1 MRHRFATR
9 ADAQILGALNYQLIQ
24 DEGHRNQ
31 MSVPEL
37 VSRLDEWLA
46 GAYRASIFE
55 DDTEI
60 LAYALYR
67 EEIDQVYL
75 RQFFVQ
81 RAHRR
86 SGVGK
91 RCIQLLISE
100 IWPKDKRITV
110 DVLCYNQAGIAF
122 WRAVGFTDY
131 CLTLEREA
139 DKKPLKISRKDAK
152 PQR

>member
-31 MSVPEL
+31 MSISEL

-67 EEIDQVYL
+67 EEIDQIYL

-81 RAHRR
+81 RQHRR
-86 SGVGK
+86 SGIGRQCMKMLVY
-91 RCIQLLISE
+91 Q
-100 IWPKDKRITV
+100 IWSKDKRITV
-110 DVLCYNQAGIAF
+110 AVLCHNQAGIAF

-139 DKKPLKISRKDAK
+139 DKNH
-152 PQR
+152 